1 MTIVPDEALRCL
13 LINPEFRTE
22 SFWSFTAA
30 CELKGAKTISPPLGL
45 LTVAAILPQQW
56 EFRLADL
63 NVRPLSKADWDWADL
78 ICTGGM
84 LPQQPSL
91 FEIIDQAVLEDKYI
105 VVGGAD
111 PSSEPQLYSK
121 AHTLIVGE
129 GEEVIPIW
137 LDSWREGKAHGVF
150 RERAKPDVTTSPTP
164 RFDLIELSAYLQI
177 NIQYSRGCPFNCE
190 FCDIIELY
198 GRRPRTKTSEQ
209 ICKELDALLAIGYS
223 GEIFIVD
230 DNFIGNKVNL
240 TRHLL
245 PGLIEWNRKNRYPFY
260 YTTEASLNLMDDES
274 LMTQL
279 REAEFRSVFFGIE
292 TPDADALRITQKKQN
307 SHRPMLQ
314 RIHKLYDFGMVA
326 YGGFILGLD
335 GEKDGVDETMIE
347 LIEDACINVAM
358 VGLLVALPNTQL
370 TRRLLRERRL
380 LSLSGDLIESEQE
393 MFTSAEA
400 GGVDKPQID
409 QTMAGLNF
417 RTQRSRQRILEDLV
431 NVVSTVYEP
440 KRYFDRLLRLS
451 KRLKTSSRHR
461 PRLFEIKRDLVAFM
475 RLTWAMTKDGETRY
489 YYWRNL
495 IAAMRMGPAGFSSI
509 LNLMGAYVHFKRQ
522 VHYSLT
528 EVTRQM
534 PVFAAADRRLAELD
548 REVPSSEL
556 VILDNTCVQ
565 SGNSLI
571 AVSSDI

>member
-1 MTIVPDEALRCL
+1 MPIEPDQSLRCL

-91 FEIIDQAVLEDKYI
+91 FEIIDKAVSEDKYI

-121 AHTLIVGE
+121 AHTLIIGE

-209 ICKELDALLAIGYS
+209 ITKELDALLAIGYS

-292 TPDADALRITQKKQN
+292 TPDPDALRITQKKQN

-347 LIEDACINVAM
+347 LIEEACINVAM

-393 MFTSAEA
+393 MFSSPEA
-400 GGVDKPQID
+400 DGVDKPQID

-461 PRLFEIKRDLVAFM
+461 PRAFEIKRDLVAFM

-495 IAAMRMGPAGFSSI
+495 IAAMRMGAAGFSSI
-509 LNLMGAYVHFKRQ
+509 LNLMGAYVHFKKQ
-522 VHYSLT
+522 VRYSLT

-534 PVFAAADRRLAELD
+534 PVFAAADRRLEELD
-548 REVPSSEL
+548 REVPNTEL
-556 VILDNTCVQ
+556 VILDNNCVQ
-565 SGNSLI
+565 S
-571 AVSSDI
+571 VMP

>member
-1 MTIVPDEALRCL
+1 MTIAPDQALRCL

-30 CELKGAKTISPPLGL
+30 CELKGAKSISPPLGL
-45 LTVAAILPQQW
+45 LTVAAILPQHW

-63 NVRPLSKADWDWADL
+63 NVRPLSTEDWDWADL
-78 ICTGGM
+78 VCTGGM
-84 LPQQPSL
+84 LPQQPSTL
-91 FEIIDQAVLEDKYI
+91 EIIDQAVAEDKYI

-111 PSSEPQLYSK
+111 PSSQPDLYSK
-121 AHTLIVGE
+121 AHTLVVGE
-129 GEEVIPIW
+129 GEEVIPLW
-137 LDSWREGKAHGVF
+137 MAAWRDGNPRGIF
-150 RERAKPDVTTSPTP
+150 RERAKPDITTSPTP
-164 RFDLIELSAYLQI
+164 RFDLVELSAYLMI

-209 ICKELDALLAIGYS
+209 ISKELDALVAAGYS

-274 LMTQL
+274 LLKTM

-292 TPDADALRITQKKQN
+292 TPDPDVLRITQKKQN
-307 SHRPMLQ
+307 SYRPILQ
-314 RIHKLYDFGMVA
+314 RIHKLYDYGMVA
-326 YGGFILGLD
+326 TGGFILGFD
-335 GEKDGVDETMIE
+335 GEKDGVDELMIE
-347 LIEDACINVAM
+347 LIEDACINIAM

-380 LSLSGDLIESEQE
+380 LSVSGEPIDSELV
-393 MFTSAEA
+393 MFSPAEA
-400 GGVDKPQID
+400 DGADAQPID

-417 RTQRSRQRILEDLV
+417 RTQRSRQRIMQDLV
-431 NVVSTVYEP
+431 NVVSTIYEP
-440 KRYFDRLLRLS
+440 QRYFDRILRLS
-451 KRLKTSSRHR
+451 KRLKASSRHR
-461 PRLFEIKRDLVAFM
+461 PRWFEIKRDLASFV

-495 IAAMRMGPAGFSSI
+495 MAGIRMGAAGFSSI
-509 LNLMGAYVHFKRQ
+509 LCLMGAYVHFKKQ
-522 VHYSLT
+522 VHYT
-528 EVTRQM
+528 VAEVTRQM
-534 PVFAAADRRLAELD
+534 PMYAEADRKLAERD
-548 REVPSSEL
+548 DAVVPSAEL
-556 VILDNTCVQ
+556 VILNDRC
-565 SGNSLI
+565 
-571 AVSSDI
+571 A

>member
-1 MTIVPDEALRCL
+1 MPDQVLRCL
-13 LINPEFRTE
+13 LVNPEFRTE

-30 CELKGAKTISPPLGL
+30 CELKGAKSISPPLGL
-45 LTVAAILPQQW
+45 LTVAAILPQHW

-63 NVRPLSKADWDWADL
+63 NVRPLSQEDWDWADL
-78 ICTGGM
+78 VCTGGM
-84 LPQQPSL
+84 LPQQPSVL
-91 FEIIDQAVLEDKYI
+91 ELIDRAVAEDKYI

-129 GEEVIPIW
+129 GEEVIPLW
-137 LDSWREGKAHGVF
+137 LDSWRSGNPGGVF
-150 RERAKPDVTTSPTP
+150 KENAKPDITTSPTP

-223 GEIFIVD
+223 GEVFIVD

-245 PGLIEWNRKNRYPFY
+245 PGLIEWNRKNGYPFY

-274 LMTQL
+274 LMKQM

-292 TPDADALRITQKKQN
+292 TPDPDVLRITQKKQN
-307 SHRPMLQ
+307 SYRPILE
-314 RIHKLYDFGMVA
+314 RIHKLYDHGMVA

-335 GEKDGVDETMIE
+335 GEKDGVDDLMIE
-347 LIEDACINVAM
+347 LIEDACINIAM

-370 TRRLLRERRL
+370 TRRLLKERRL
-380 LSLSGDLIESEQE
+380 LNLNGDLIHSEEE
-393 MFTSAEA
+393 MFSSADHNGA
-400 GGVDKPQID
+400 DAQPID

-417 RTQRSRQRILEDLV
+417 RTQRSRQRIMEDLV
-431 NVVSTVYEP
+431 TVVSTVYEP

-451 KRLKTSSRHR
+451 KRLKVQSRHR
-461 PRLFEIKRDLVAFM
+461 PRAFEIKRDLAAFM
-475 RLTWAMTKDGETRY
+475 RLTWAMTRDGNTRY
-489 YYWRNL
+489 YFWRNL
-495 IAAMRMGPAGFSSI
+495 FAAIPMGAAGFSSI
-509 LNLMGAYVHFKRQ
+509 LNLMGAYVHFKQQ
-522 VHYSLT
+522 VRYTIS
-528 EVTRQM
+528 EVTRQI
-534 PVFAAADRRLAELD
+534 PVHAETDRRLAESA
-548 REVPSSEL
+548 PAPPPAEL
-556 VILDNTCVQ
+556 IILAENC
-565 SGNSLI
+565 
-571 AVSSDI
+571 A